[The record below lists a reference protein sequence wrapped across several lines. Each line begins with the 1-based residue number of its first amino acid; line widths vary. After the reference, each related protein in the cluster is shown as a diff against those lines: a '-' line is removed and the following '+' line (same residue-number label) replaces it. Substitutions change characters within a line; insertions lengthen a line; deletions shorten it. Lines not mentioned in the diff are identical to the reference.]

1 MTRRFKPGRNA
12 LIIVSLLF
20 LASGALRL
28 GSGVGQALASQTETP
43 LEMTGDETPLVCPEP
58 PAALAAALL
67 AREEKVVADEV
78 ALAERLAALALAEA
92 AIDKRLVELQAAEDA
107 LAATLAIA
115 DQAAEQDLARL
126 TSVYETMKPKDAAA
140 LFETMAPAFAAG
152 FVGRMQPQ
160 AAAAILAGLPPETA
174 YQISLVLAGRNA
186 EAPTE

>member
-1 MTRRFKPGRNA
+1 MIRRLAANYSALA
-12 LIIVSLLF
+12 LIGILF

-28 GSGVGQALASQTETP
+28 GNGVGQALAMETEPVVAEGAAPQESCTIQ
-43 LEMTGDETPLVCPEP
+43 
-58 PAALAAALL
+58 PAALALALSEREAAVAQGEL
-67 AREEKVVADEV
+67 ALKDQT
-78 ALAERLAALALAEA
+78 AALALAEA
-92 AIDKRLVELQAAEDA
+92 SIEARLAELVAAEEA

-126 TSVYETMKPKDAAA
+126 TTVYETMKPKDAAA

-152 FVGRMQPQ
+152 FLGRMQPQ
-160 AAAAILAGLPPETA
+160 AAAAVMSGLQPETA